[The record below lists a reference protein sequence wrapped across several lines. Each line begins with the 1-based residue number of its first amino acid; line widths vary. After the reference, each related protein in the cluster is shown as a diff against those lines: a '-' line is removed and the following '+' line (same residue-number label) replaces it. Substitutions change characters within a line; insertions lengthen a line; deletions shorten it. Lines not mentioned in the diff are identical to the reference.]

1 MMMKKIGLF
10 SVILLLNGC
19 MTLSGDYRV
28 KVFDDNGN
36 ELAPKLQM
44 VAQGSGIYR
53 TRIAL
58 CKAFPKATIR
68 IYDLNTNEELKRESP
83 KKCR

>member
-1 MMMKKIGLF
+1 MMMKKIGLL

-19 MTLSGDYRV
+19 MTFNGDYRV
-28 KVFDDNGN
+28 KAYDENGN
-36 ELAPKLQM
+36 EIAPNVQM
-44 VAQGSGIYR
+44 VAHGSAIYS

-58 CKAFPKATIR
+58 CKASPKATIR
-68 IYDLNTNEELKRESP
+68 IFDLKTNEELKRESP

>member
-1 MMMKKIGLF
+1 MKKIGLL

-19 MTLSGDYRV
+19 MTFNGDYVV
-28 KVFDDNGN
+28 KAFDENGN
-36 ELAPKLQM
+36 EIAPNLQM
-44 VAQGSGIYR
+44 VTHGSGIYGM
-53 TRIAL
+53 RISQ

-68 IYDLNTNEELKRESP
+68 IYDLKTNEELKRESP